1 MKRGGGFTGGRGG
14 AFTKRALDIILVTP
28 GITVLSPLLAVVAGM
43 VRITLGRPVLF
54 RQRRSGLHGKPFTLL
69 KFRTMSDARDSR
81 GNLLPDSRRLTRLGR
96 FLRRASLDE
105 LPTLMNVVRGDMSL
119 VGPRPLITDY
129 LDRYS
134 PEQIRRLEVKPG
146 ITGWN
151 QINGRNSLSWEEK
164 FAQDVWYVDN
174 RSLWLDVKILSRT
187 VGKVLMGH
195 GVSAP
200 GNATMPEFRGTHGSV
215 TE

>member
-1 MKRGGGFTGGRGG
+1 
-14 AFTKRALDIILVTP
+14 
-28 GITVLSPLLAVVAGM
+28 VLSPLLAVVAGM
-43 VRITLGRPVLF
+43 VRITLGPPVLF

-187 VGKVLMGH
+187 LGKVLMGH